1 MNWAPLRSIQDDR
14 WKFIDA
20 PDPELYD
27 LAADP
32 REQTNLAARE
42 PSRAAAL
49 RGALEQ
55 LTGGG
60 AGAMSDHQV
69 DTETVRKLAALGY
82 VGAAGR
88 GTPTGP
94 EGVRADPKQMIGL
107 FNRLREANAA
117 VHARRFAEAETIAS
131 EVLRR
136 DPRNAFATIVLAN
149 AEMEQGHYRA
159 ALAHYHAYA
168 ELVPTSADAHH
179 RSAICLA
186 RLGEP
191 DRALAEEEAAIA
203 IDLRDA
209 DARELRGGLLAEQGR
224 IDEALPDLRA
234 AVKIDSGNAPYRVGL
249 ARALITAGRLDEAEK
264 EIARALELRPQD
276 AAAHAASGSLAGA
289 RNQPDRSV
297 AEFERA
303 LQLDASQDDVRLDLA
318 GALERVGRQADARA
332 EYRRLASAR
341 ETPIEIRQ
349 AAKARLR

>member
-32 REQTNLAARE
+32 GEQTNLAARE

-49 RGALEQ
+49 RGALAQ

-60 AGAMSDHQV
+60 AGAMSDHKV
-69 DTETVRKLAALGY
+69 DAATIQKLAALGY

-88 GTPTGP
+88 GTPAGP
-94 EGVRADPKQMIGL
+94 ESARADPKQMIGV
-107 FNRLREANAA
+107 FNRLRDANGA
-117 VHARRFAEAETIAS
+117 VQAGRFAEAETIAS

-149 AEMEQGHYRA
+149 AEMEQGRYRQ
-159 ALAHYHAYA
+159 ALAHYRAYA
-168 ELVPTSADAHH
+168 ELVPTSAEAHH

-203 IDLRDA
+203 IDPRDA
-209 DARELRGGLLAEQGR
+209 DARELRGGLLAEQGK
-224 IDEALPDLRA
+224 IDEALQDLRT
-234 AVKIDSGNAPYRVGL
+234 AVEIDSGNAAYRVGL
-249 ARALITAGRLDEAEK
+249 ARALIRARRLDEAEQ
-264 EIARALELRPQD
+264 ELGRALDLRPRY
-276 AAAHAASGSLAGA
+276 AAAHAAYGALAQA
-289 RNQPDRSV
+289 RDELERAA
-297 AEFERA
+297 AEFQRA
-303 LQLDASQDDVRLDLA
+303 LELDPSQDDVRLDFA
-318 GALERVGRQADARA
+318 HALERAGRSADAQR
-332 EYRRLASAR
+332 EYRRLATAR
-341 ETPIEIRQ
+341 ETPPAIRKEAQ
-349 AAKARLR
+349 ARLR